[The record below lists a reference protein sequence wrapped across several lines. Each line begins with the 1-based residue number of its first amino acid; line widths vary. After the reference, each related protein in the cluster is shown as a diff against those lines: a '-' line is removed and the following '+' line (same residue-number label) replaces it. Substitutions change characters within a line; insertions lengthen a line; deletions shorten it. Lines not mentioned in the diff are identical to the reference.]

1 MKQKYTLAYIVLIVV
16 VNYGFS
22 VVPLIPFMGEM
33 FPIMSLVV
41 GLVFV
46 ARDFAQREIGHR
58 VILAMIVAAGISYVM
73 ADPFVAIAS
82 LAAFTFSEL
91 ADWAIYTFSKKEFKQ
106 RVLISSAIST
116 PVDSV
121 IFLTMIG
128 HFSITGAVLMTASK
142 MIGALVVWRMVR

>member
-41 GLVFV
+41 GLIFV
-46 ARDFAQREIGHR
+46 SRDFAQREIGHR

-142 MIGALVVWRMVR
+142 MVGALVVWRMVR

>member
-41 GLVFV
+41 GLIFV
-46 ARDFAQREIGHR
+46 SRDFAQREIGHR

-91 ADWAIYTFSKKEFKQ
+91 ADWTIYTFTKKEFN
-106 RVLISSAIST
+106 S
-116 PVDSV
+116 
-121 IFLTMIG
+121 G
-128 HFSITGAVLMTASK
+128 C
-142 MIGALVVWRMVR
+142 

>member
-1 MKQKYTLAYIVLIVV
+1 
-16 VNYGFS
+16 
-22 VVPLIPFMGEM
+22 
-33 FPIMSLVV
+33 
-41 GLVFV
+41 
-46 ARDFAQREIGHR
+46 
-58 VILAMIVAAGISYVM
+58 MIVAAGISYVM

-91 ADWAIYTFSKKEFKQ
+91 ADWTIYTFTKKEFKQ
-106 RVLISSAIST
+106 RVLISSAVAT

>member
-41 GLVFV
+41 GLIFV
-46 ARDFAQREIGHR
+46 SRDFAQREIGHR

-91 ADWAIYTFSKKEFKQ
+91 ADWTIYTFTNKEFKQ
-106 RVLISSAIST
+106 RVLISSAVAT

>member
-41 GLVFV
+41 GLIFV
-46 ARDFAQREIGHR
+46 SRDFAQREIGHR

-91 ADWAIYTFSKKEFKQ
+91 ADWTIYTFTKKEFKQ
-106 RVLISSAIST
+106 RVLISSAVAT

>member
-1 MKQKYTLAYIVLIVV
+1 MAAMLIGATL
-16 VNYGFS
+16 
-22 VVPLIPFMGEM
+22 
-33 FPIMSLVV
+33 
-41 GLVFV
+41 
-46 ARDFAQREIGHR
+46 
-58 VILAMIVAAGISYVM
+58 SYLM

-142 MIGALVVWRMVR
+142 MVGALVVWRMVR

>member
-41 GLVFV
+41 GLIFV
-46 ARDFAQREIGHR
+46 SRDFAQREIGHR

-91 ADWAIYTFSKKEFKQ
+91 ADWTIYTFTKKEFKQ
-106 RVLISSAIST
+106 RVLISSAVAT

-121 IFLTMIG
+121 IFLTP
-128 HFSITGAVLMTASK
+128 SQ
-142 MIGALVVWRMVR
+142 VRS

>member
-142 MIGALVVWRMVR
+142 MVGALVVWRMVR